1 MENFKDDKRRRHF
14 FRTQKSVCKFYVSTN
29 DVRWYE
35 AELYDIS
42 ASGAKFLCSKVE
54 LEHECFIKINILSGM
69 SEFTFK
75 TKATIKRIE
84 GENVYAVAFTDL
96 TKVNQIMLDE
106 ILTANNRSFE

>member
-1 MENFKDDKRRRHF
+1 
-14 FRTQKSVCKFYVSTN
+14 
-29 DVRWYE
+29 
-35 AELYDIS
+35 
-42 ASGAKFLCSKVE
+42 
-54 LEHECFIKINILSGM
+54 M